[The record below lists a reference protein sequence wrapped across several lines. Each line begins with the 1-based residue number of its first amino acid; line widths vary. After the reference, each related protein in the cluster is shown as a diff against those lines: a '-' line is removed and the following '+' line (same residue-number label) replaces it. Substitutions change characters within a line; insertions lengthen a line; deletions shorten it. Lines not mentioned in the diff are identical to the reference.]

1 MANADTLSVGL
12 FGFGVV
18 GEAVFRVIQQTP
30 SLAARI
36 VKICI
41 KNPGKPRSIDAS
53 FFTTNREEILG
64 NEEVNVVIEAI
75 DDADASFEMVSR
87 SLAQGKSVITANK
100 KMLARHLPEL
110 IALSRKTGASLLY
123 EASCC
128 ASIPVIRNLEE
139 YYDNDLLVG
148 LRGIINGSTNY
159 ILTQIFERG
168 LGYAEALRQAQEKGF
183 AESNPSLDV
192 SGQDA
197 VNKFCILLT
206 HAYGILAQPEELP
219 FTGIENIHP
228 IDREVALAERSQI
241 KLVANAIKLPD
252 GQVAAY
258 VLPSFVKP
266 MELLSR
272 VHEEYNGVVITSALT
287 DEQFFYGKG
296 AGGFP
301 TASAIL
307 SDLSALRYRYKYE
320 YKKLMMQ
327 KPSNL
332 CLDVELDAYVSL
344 NREEK
349 LPAGFFEE
357 TYEYFTGRGFHYR
370 KGRILLSKLMEDH
383 WWKQDGVS
391 LILM

>member
-1 MANADTLSVGL
+1 
-12 FGFGVV
+12 
-18 GEAVFRVIQQTP
+18 
-30 SLAARI
+30 
-36 VKICI
+36 
-41 KNPGKPRSIDAS
+41 
-53 FFTTNREEILG
+53 
-64 NEEVNVVIEAI
+64 
-75 DDADASFEMVSR
+75 
-87 SLAQGKSVITANK
+87 
-100 KMLARHLPEL
+100 MLARHLPEL
-110 IALSRKTGASLLY
+110 IELSRTTGVSLLY

-159 ILTQIFERG
+159 ILTQIFECG
-168 LGYAEALRQAQEKGF
+168 LTYAEALRQAQEKGF
-183 AESNPSLDV
+183 AESNPVLDV

-219 FTGIENIHP
+219 FTGIENIHS
-228 IDREVALAERSQI
+228 IDKEVAQAERSQI

-252 GQVAAY
+252 GKVAAY
-258 VLPSFVKP
+258 VLPAFVKP
-266 MELLSR
+266 DELLSR
-272 VHEEYNGVVITSALT
+272 VHKEYNGVVITSALA

-307 SDLSALRYRYKYE
+307 SDLSALSYQYKYE
-320 YKKLMMQ
+320 YKKLLRQ
-327 KPSNL
+327 QPSEL
-332 CLDVELDAYVSL
+332 CLEVKLDAYVSL
-344 NREEK
+344 RQAEK
-349 LPAGFFEE
+349 LPAAFFEE

-370 KGRILLSKLMEDH
+370 KGKILLSKLMEDD

-391 LILM
+391 LILL